1 MVEIAMKENDF
12 DLMVD
17 SSIFKPDLKLDRC
30 PFGCRDKCQRSW
42 TNNIISHRIIC
53 ECFCHK
59 KNVATER
66 LSNPSSVAV
75 ETSTLENKVNVQW

>member
-1 MVEIAMKENDF
+1 LNRVYFLNKYCRTEQHTICERQWSGFGFEIY
-12 DLMVD
+12 
-17 SSIFKPDLKLDRC
+17 
-30 PFGCRDKCQRSW
+30 
-42 TNNIISHRIIC
+42 C

-75 ETSTLENKVNVQW
+75 ETSTLENKVNVQ